1 MADIEKNIP
10 DAQADD
16 ALFEALGKNKKKKQ
30 RRITIAVVSAVL
42 VVAIAAVAG
51 IFILQQRVQ
60 DEFSADP
67 SEVLS
72 APVNVGA
79 INAVVTGSGTLEEMD
94 LEAITVPKGVEITEV
109 LVKVNQLVEPGQI
122 LAMVDMTSVMNTLA
136 ELQEQ
141 IEALDAKISKAD
153 NNAVS
158 TDVCA
163 GVSGR
168 VKAVYAKAGDNVA
181 DVMVN
186 NGALALLS
194 LDGYLSAS
202 VRTSTLVAGD
212 RVSVVLSDGKKLA
225 GSVESVSG
233 SYATVLVTDNGTPC
247 GDKVKVFNAEGKE
260 IGPGTLEVHSPLR
273 VTAYAGTIAAV
284 KVAVEDKI
292 SENAKLFT
300 LKDTDYDASYHT
312 LLRQREAL
320 EQTMMEL
327 LTIQRDG
334 AVLATYDGG
343 VYSIDHSD
351 KAPTAVV
358 TLSADD
364 RMAITVTVDE
374 SDILSLSMGQ
384 RATVTVPSVGDK
396 AYTGIVMEVNR
407 SASSSD
413 TFSALVELNKEDGML
428 PGMTANV
435 SIRIRGEEGA
445 LKIPVDAVHKT
456 RNGAYVYTSY
466 DPKTR
471 KYGDRVDVVVG
482 LENSMYVE
490 ILSGIGIGD
499 TVYYTKKQTE
509 TSGFGGFG
517 GQFAGFGGNN
527 ARPGSNTGNNRP
539 SGNGWSGGQMP
550 NFSGSRG

>member
-30 RRITIAVVSAVL
+30 RRIIIAVVSAVL

-202 VRTSTLVAGD
+202 VRTSTLAAGD

-233 SYATVLVTDNGTPC
+233 SYATVLVTDNDTPC

-284 KVAVEDKI
+284 KVAAEDKI
-292 SENAKLFT
+292 SENA
-300 LKDTDYDASYHT
+300 
-312 LLRQREAL
+312 
-320 EQTMMEL
+320 
-327 LTIQRDG
+327 
-334 AVLATYDGG
+334 
-343 VYSIDHSD
+343 
-351 KAPTAVV
+351 
-358 TLSADD
+358 
-364 RMAITVTVDE
+364 
-374 SDILSLSMGQ
+374 
-384 RATVTVPSVGDK
+384 
-396 AYTGIVMEVNR
+396 
-407 SASSSD
+407 
-413 TFSALVELNKEDGML
+413 
-428 PGMTANV
+428 
-435 SIRIRGEEGA
+435 
-445 LKIPVDAVHKT
+445 
-456 RNGAYVYTSY
+456 
-466 DPKTR
+466 
-471 KYGDRVDVVVG
+471 
-482 LENSMYVE
+482 
-490 ILSGIGIGD
+490 
-499 TVYYTKKQTE
+499 
-509 TSGFGGFG
+509 
-517 GQFAGFGGNN
+517 
-527 ARPGSNTGNNRP
+527 
-539 SGNGWSGGQMP
+539 
-550 NFSGSRG
+550 